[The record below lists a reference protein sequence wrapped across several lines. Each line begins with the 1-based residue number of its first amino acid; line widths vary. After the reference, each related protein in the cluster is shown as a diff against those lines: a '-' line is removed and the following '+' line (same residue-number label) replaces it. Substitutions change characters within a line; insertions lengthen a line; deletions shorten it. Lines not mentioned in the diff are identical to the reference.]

1 MTTCTT
7 TPEQPSNL
15 AVATND
21 QTPSGIVDLTVIS
34 LAEQEANRGIGQ
46 ASATGPAEIE
56 QRTTPRYT
64 LSITLGRAKPS
75 TPDYK
80 SSMLNDTSFIPRTI
94 ALSQL
99 KDVVKSHNY
108 TFWHYKNY
116 YRSGTN
122 FSFSSGIILDFD
134 GDSGMSI
141 AEATECAKKMNCYA
155 LLATS
160 YSHLRDKKKKDGSV
174 INGPCFRLLIPTNRL
189 FHTWSDLLSALN
201 FVNNT
206 YFKGKADPAG
216 MLVSQFFV
224 PSPENATIVE
234 INNDTLYDPDDLR
247 RENVRRGDSTTIVY
261 DVWNVE
267 NYAILKDPR
276 KISFSSLPA
285 KKTVVY
291 CPFCD
296 DLHSTSVSAFLMD
309 PKEGED
315 RRAIQCSH
323 CKKMYV
329 SERVMLTDEQF
340 VAKFF
345 YTADSVGDTSEPVE
359 WIVKDVVGKKEIF
372 SCYGDPGSGKSF
384 AMMQLAISV
393 ADQSGTLNEWLG
405 FPVDRHGPVLYILT
419 DGSHRSLRERIRRIS
434 GYLKVPR
441 PKDLIVQ
448 INQGVYSTW
457 KDQVDRLIKIR
468 KPVMIILDSLA
479 MSSDT
484 GDENQAEDQKE
495 FAKILQLWS
504 LEQDL
509 AFCIIHHTNKAAMN
523 NAFHQNNFRGSSYWI
538 GIISS
543 MLEFRKC
550 SNKTNQY
557 KLVKS
562 RDGSPDA
569 QTIREV
575 AYEEYTPSAPGTYNL
590 NQDQTLAGY
599 KYIGPVSDTK
609 STGRK
614 TVVTWAGDIFRS
626 GETKT
631 YKDTLDAMQVK
642 YGRSQS
648 WAKDTLRDWKDR
660 GDVKITRNT
669 DGTKSCT
676 FSR

>member
-1 MTTCTT
+1 
-7 TPEQPSNL
+7 
-15 AVATND
+15 
-21 QTPSGIVDLTVIS
+21 
-34 LAEQEANRGIGQ
+34 
-46 ASATGPAEIE
+46 
-56 QRTTPRYT
+56 
-64 LSITLGRAKPS
+64 
-75 TPDYK
+75 
-80 SSMLNDTSFIPRTI
+80 MLNDTSFIPRTI

-108 TFWHYKNY
+108 TFWHFKGD
-116 YRSGTN
+116 YRNSSN
-122 FSFSSGIILDFD
+122 LAFSTGIILDFD
-134 GDSGMSI
+134 SGLTI
-141 AEATECAKKMNCYA
+141 EEATECAKQMHCYA
-155 LLATS
+155 LIATS
-160 YSHLRDKKKKDGSV
+160 CNHMRDKKLEDGRIV
-174 INGPCFRLLIPTNRL
+174 NGPRFRLLIPTNRL
-189 FHTWSDLLSALN
+189 FHSWSDLLSAIR
-201 FVNNT
+201 FVDDT
-206 YFKGKADPAG
+206 YFQGKADPKA
-216 MLVSQFFV
+216 MLQSQFFV
-224 PSPENATIVE
+224 PSPDDAMIVE
-234 INNDTLYDPDDLR
+234 INGDSLYDPDDPR
-247 RENVRRGDSTTIVY
+247 RDKIQQSASTTIVH
-261 DVWNVE
+261 DAWNVE
-267 NYAILKDPR
+267 NYSILKDVHMV
-276 KISFSSLPA
+276 SLSSLPL

-296 DLHSTSVSAFLMD
+296 DLHSTSISAFLTE
-309 PKEGED
+309 PKEGEE

-323 CKKMYV
+323 CKKMYL
-329 SERVMLTDEQF
+329 SERVELTDEKF
-340 VAKFF
+340 LEKFF
-345 YTADSVGDTSEPVE
+345 YTADSVGDASEPVE

-393 ADQSGTLNEWLG
+393 ADQSGTVNEWLG
-405 FPVDRHGPVLYILT
+405 YPIERHGPVLYILT

-434 GYLKVPR
+434 GYMKVQR
-441 PKDLIVQ
+441 PKELIIQ
-448 INQGVYSTW
+448 LNQGVYSTW
-457 KDQVDRLIKIR
+457 KDQVDRLIRIR
-468 KPVMIILDSLA
+468 KPLMIILDSLA

-575 AYEEYTPSAPGTYNL
+575 AYEEYIPSAPETYNL
-590 NQDQTLAGY
+590 NLEQTLAGY
-599 KYIGPVSDTK
+599 KYVGPVSDTK

-614 TVVTWAGDIFRS
+614 TVATWAGDVFRT

-631 YKDTLDAMQVK
+631 YKEVLEAIQVK
-642 YGRSQS
+642 YARSQS
-648 WAKDTLRDWKDR
+648 WAKDILKDWKDL
-660 GDVKITRNT
+660 GDVKASRNP
-669 DGTKSCT
+669 DGTKSYT
-676 FSR
+676 FR

>member
-1 MTTCTT
+1 MTTCTV
-7 TPEQPSNL
+7 TPEQQTEVE
-15 AVATND
+15 VAAND
-21 QTPSGIVDLTVIS
+21 QTLSGIADTTVVFV
-34 LAEQEANRGIGQ
+34 ADQKANPNMGQ
-46 ASATGPAEIE
+46 AFATTPAEL
-56 QRTTPRYT
+56 QPGTTPRND

-75 TPDYK
+75 IADYK
-80 SSMLNDTSFIPRTI
+80 PSMLDDTSFIPRTI

-99 KDVVKSHNY
+99 KDVVKNHNY
-108 TFWHYKNY
+108 TFWHYKNN
-116 YRSGTN
+116 YRNGSN

-134 GDSGMSI
+134 GDSGMSVD
-141 AEATECAKKMNCYA
+141 EATECAKEMNCYA

-160 YSHLRDKKKKDGSV
+160 YSHMCDKKKKDGS
-174 INGPCFRLLIPTNRL
+174 ILNGPCFRLLIPTCRL
-189 FHTWSDLLSALN
+189 FHSWADLFSSLN
-201 FVNNT
+201 FVNDT
-206 YFKGKADPAG
+206 YFNGKADPAG

-224 PSPENATIVE
+224 PSPDNATVVE

-247 RENVRRGDSTTIVY
+247 RENVIRSDSTTIVR
-261 DVWNVE
+261 DAWNVE
-267 NYAILKDPR
+267 NCSILKDPR
-276 KISFSSLPA
+276 KNSFSSLPP

-296 DLHSTSVSAFLMD
+296 DLQSTSVSAFLME

-329 SERVMLTDEQF
+329 SEQVMLTDEQF
-340 VAKFF
+340 VARFF

-393 ADQSGTLNEWLG
+393 ADESGTLNEWLG
-405 FPVDRHGPVLYILT
+405 FPVERHGPVLYILT

-434 GYLKVPR
+434 GYMKVQR
-441 PKDLIVQ
+441 PKDLIIQ
-448 INQGVYSTW
+448 LNQGVYSTW
-457 KDQVDRLIKIR
+457 KEQVDRLIRIR

-569 QTIREV
+569 QTIREA

-590 NQDQTLAGY
+590 NQDQIIAGY
-599 KYIGPVSDTK
+599 KYVGPVSDTK

-614 TVVTWAGDIFRS
+614 TVATWAGEIFRT

-631 YKDTLDAMQVK
+631 YKDTLEAIQGK
-642 YGRSQS
+642 YARSQS
-648 WAKDTLRDWKDR
+648 WAKETLKDWKDL
-660 GDVKITRNT
+660 GDVKISRNT
-669 DGTKSCT
+669 DGTKSYT

>member
-1 MTTCTT
+1 MLNENVRQT
-7 TPEQPSNL
+7 
-15 AVATND
+15 AVSVSAIPND
-21 QTPSGIVDLTVIS
+21 QALPGIVNLTFVS
-34 LAEQEANRGIGQ
+34 LGDQEANGSIGS
-46 ASATGPAEIE
+46 ASVTGSAEP
-56 QRTTPRYT
+56 QPRTIPRYT

-99 KDVVKSHNY
+99 KDVVKRHNY
-108 TFWHYKNY
+108 TFWHYKNN
-116 YRSGTN
+116 YRNGTN
-122 FSFSSGIILDFD
+122 FSSSSGIILDFD
-134 GDSGMSI
+134 GDSGLSLD
-141 AEATECAKKMNCYA
+141 EAIECAKTMNCYA

-160 YSHLRDKKKKDGSV
+160 YSHMRDKKKKDGSV

-189 FHTWSDLLSALN
+189 FHTWSDLFSSLT

-206 YFKGKADPAG
+206 YFNGKADPAG

-224 PSPENATIVE
+224 PSPDDATIVE
-234 INNDTLYDPDDLR
+234 INNDALYDPDDPR
-247 RENVRRGDSTTIVY
+247 RETIRKSDSTTIVH
-261 DVWNVE
+261 DAWNVE
-267 NYAILKDPR
+267 NCSILMDTR
-276 KISFSSLPA
+276 KVSFTSLPA

-296 DLHSTSVSAFLMD
+296 DLHSTSLSAFLME
-309 PKEGED
+309 PKAGED

-340 VAKFF
+340 VSRFF

-405 FPVDRHGPVLYILT
+405 FPVERHGPVLYILT

-434 GYLKVPR
+434 GYMKVQR
-441 PKDLIVQ
+441 PKDLIIQ
-448 INQGVYSTW
+448 INQGVYSSW

-468 KPVMIILDSLA
+468 KPIMIILDSLA

-557 KLVKS
+557 KVVKS

-590 NQDQTLAGY
+590 NQDQTVAGY
-599 KYIGPVSDTK
+599 KYNGPVSATK

-614 TVVTWAGDIFRS
+614 TVTTWAGDIFRP

-631 YKDTLDAMQVK
+631 YKDTLVAIEAK
-642 YGRSQS
+642 YARSQT
-648 WAKDTLRDWKDR
+648 WAKDTLKDWKDL
-660 GDVKITRNT
+660 GDVKPSRNP
-669 DGTKSCT
+669 DGTKSYT
-676 FSR
+676 FR

>member
-1 MTTCTT
+1 
-7 TPEQPSNL
+7 
-15 AVATND
+15 V
-21 QTPSGIVDLTVIS
+21 
-34 LAEQEANRGIGQ
+34 
-46 ASATGPAEIE
+46 
-56 QRTTPRYT
+56 
-64 LSITLGRAKPS
+64 GRAKPS
-75 TPDYK
+75 IAEYK
-80 SSMLNDTSFIPRTI
+80 PLMLNDTSFIPKTI
-94 ALSQL
+94 ALTQL
-99 KDVVKSHNY
+99 KDVVKSQNY
-108 TFWHYKNY
+108 TFWHYKDN
-116 YRSGTN
+116 YRSGNN

-134 GDSGMSI
+134 GDSGMSVD
-141 AEATECAKKMNCYA
+141 EATECAKKMNCYA

-160 YSHLRDKKKKDGSV
+160 YSHLRDKQKKDGS
-174 INGPCFRLLIPTNRL
+174 IIKGPCFRLLIPTNRL
-189 FHTWSDLLSALN
+189 FHTWSDLFSSLN

-206 YFKGKADPAG
+206 YFNGKADPAG

-224 PSPENATIVE
+224 PSPDDATIVE
-234 INNDTLYDPDDLR
+234 IISETLYDPDDLR
-247 RENVRRGDSTTIVY
+247 RENIRRGDSTTIVH
-261 DVWNVE
+261 DAWNVE
-267 NYAILKDPR
+267 NCSILKDPR

-296 DLHSTSVSAFLMD
+296 DLHSTSVSAFLME
-309 PKEGED
+309 PKTGED

-329 SERVMLTDEQF
+329 SEQVMLTDEQF
-340 VAKFF
+340 VSRFF
-345 YTADSVGDTSEPVE
+345 YTADSVGDASEPVE

-405 FPVDRHGPVLYILT
+405 FPVERHGPVLYILT

-434 GYLKVPR
+434 GYMKVQR
-441 PKDLIVQ
+441 PKDLIIQ
-448 INQGVYSTW
+448 LNQGVYSTW
-457 KDQVDRLIKIR
+457 KEQVDRLIRIR
-468 KPVMIILDSLA
+468 KPLMIILDSLA

-569 QTIREV
+569 QTTREV
-575 AYEEYTPSAPGTYNL
+575 AYEEYIPSAPGTYNL
-590 NQDQTLAGY
+590 NLDQTLAGY
-599 KYIGPVSDTK
+599 KYVGPVSDTK

-614 TVVTWAGDIFRS
+614 TVATWAGDVFRT

-631 YKDTLDAMQVK
+631 YKEILEAIQVK
-642 YGRSQS
+642 YARSQS
-648 WAKDTLRDWKDR
+648 WAKDTLKDWKDL
-660 GDVKITRNT
+660 GDVKASRNP
-669 DGTKSCT
+669 DGTKSYT
-676 FSR
+676 FR